1 VDLALQRADGHW
13 LLTIADDGTGFDPS
27 DERSGHGLL
36 GMEERARLLGGTLD
50 IASRPGSGTTVRLQV
65 EDPATFGT

>member
-1 VDLALQRADGHW
+1 
-13 LLTIADDGTGFDPS
+13 
-27 DERSGHGLL
+27 
-36 GMEERARLLGGTLD
+36 MEERARLLGGTLD